1 MKEFLKWLGVN
12 EKVAKVVIWLAV
24 IMGFL
29 IMTNALLDS
38 IGLPYYKITVDN
50 LVKIDVNWLAS
61 KVIASLMVVLNFYT
75 IIFLVF
81 RVRDFKKILP
91 YSIIYLAGNIFV
103 GETIGRIPTQIYII
117 LFLLGFCYFYSGKKV
132 KYILYGIISLIFN
145 TFIQYIWYAYKAKS
159 INLAELN
166 DETMTILTIDFFII
180 MAIIIL
186 VKEIY
191 LKQRGCKKWVK
202 EAHIAG
208 SGLELSAKKVN
219 SQKKSQKN

>member
-50 LVKIDVNWLAS
+50 LVKIKTY
-61 KVIASLMVVLNFYT
+61 KVFEYLTSWIVIFLNFYT
-75 IIFLVF
+75 IIFLIF
-81 RVRDFKKILP
+81 RVKDFKRIFP
-91 YSIIYLAGNIFV
+91 YSILYLLGNILV
-103 GETIGRIPTQIYII
+103 SETIGVLASQIYII
-117 LFLLGFCYFYSGKKV
+117 VFLLGFCYFYSGKKV
-132 KYILYGIISLIFN
+132 KYILYGLISLITN
-145 TFIQYIWYAYKAKS
+145 TVIQYIWFTYKASS
-159 INLAELN
+159 INIAELN
-166 DETMTILTIDFFII
+166 SATTTILTLDFFII
-180 MAIIIL
+180 MTIIIL

-191 LKQRGCKKWVK
+191 LRQRGCKKWDTV
-202 EAHIAG
+202 G
-208 SGLELSAKKVN
+208 SGLELSTKKVN